1 MHLPSSLPLAV
12 AALATTVSAHAT
24 IYGVSI
30 NGVAQG
36 PGFNTYIRSPPSNS
50 PIKDLSS
57 PSLACNL
64 NGGTPAPS
72 FVLAAAGDTLTLEW
86 QHDRQGDDI
95 IDPTHQGPIITYIA
109 PLTAS
114 TGDGSGPIWTKIAED
129 GFSGGKWAVDR
140 LIANR
145 GKNDVVLPRALAA
158 GRYLVRQE
166 IIAHHESDVAFKDNS
181 ARGAQFYPSCLQF
194 EVSGDGTAVPD
205 QKFDFNV
212 GYTYADPGIVFNKYA
227 AFSSYKIPGPA
238 VWTGAGAGGG
248 GAVPP
253 PVPVVPAN
261 PGNPAATATTMTTT
275 AAGGIATPAPTTG
288 PVQPPVVQPP
298 VQGKPTTMVT
308 SVRPRPTKQNGGGVR
323 PTGRPA
329 PCKKAHAV

>member
-1 MHLPSSLPLAV
+1 MHLPPSLPLAL

-30 NGVAQG
+30 NGVPQG

-50 PIKDLSS
+50 PVKDLSS
-57 PSLACNL
+57 PALACNV
-64 NGGTPAPS
+64 NGGTAAPS
-72 FVLAAAGDTLTLEW
+72 FVRAAAGDTLTLEW

-129 GFSGGKWAVDR
+129 GFSGGRWAVDR

-166 IIAHHESDVAFKDNS
+166 IIAHHESDVAFKDNKD
-181 ARGAQFYPSCLQF
+181 RGAQFYPSCLQF
-194 EVSGDGTAVPD
+194 EVSGTGTAVPD
-205 QKFDFNV
+205 QGFDFNV

-238 VWTGAGAGGG
+238 VWTGAGGG
-248 GAVPP
+248 GA
-253 PVPVVPAN
+253 PVPVVPVN
-261 PGNPAATATTMTTT
+261 PGNPAATATMTTS
-275 AAGGIATPAPTTG
+275 APGGVATPAPTAG
-288 PVQPPVVQPP
+288 PVSPPVVQPP
-298 VQGKPTTMVT
+298 AQGRPTTMVT
-308 SVRPRPTKQNGGGVR
+308 SVRTRPTQHQGGGVR

-329 PCKKAHAV
+329 PCKKAHVV

>member
-1 MHLPSSLPLAV
+1 MHLPPSLPLAL

-30 NGVAQG
+30 NGVPQG

-50 PIKDLSS
+50 PVKDLSS
-57 PSLACNL
+57 PALACNV
-64 NGGTPAPS
+64 NGGTAAPS
-72 FVLAAAGDTLTLEW
+72 FVRAAAGDTLTLEW

-129 GFSGGKWAVDR
+129 GFSGGRWAVDR

-166 IIAHHESDVAFKDNS
+166 IIAHHESDVAFKDNKD
-181 ARGAQFYPSCLQF
+181 RGAQFYPGCLQF
-194 EVSGDGTAVPD
+194 EVSGTGTAVPD
-205 QKFDFNV
+205 QGFDFNV

-238 VWTGAGAGGG
+238 VWTGAGGG
-248 GAVPP
+248 GA
-253 PVPVVPAN
+253 PVPVVPVN
-261 PGNPAATATTMTTT
+261 PGNPAGTATTTTS
-275 AAGGIATPAPTTG
+275 APGGVATPAPTAG
-288 PVQPPVVQPP
+288 PVSPPVVQPP
-298 VQGKPTTMVT
+298 VQGRPTTMVT
-308 SVRPRPTKQNGGGVR
+308 SVRTRPTQHQGGVVR

-329 PCKKAHAV
+329 PCKKAHVV

>member
-1 MHLPSSLPLAV
+1 MHLPPSLPLAL

-30 NGVAQG
+30 NGVPQG

-50 PIKDLSS
+50 PVKDLSS
-57 PSLACNL
+57 PALACNV
-64 NGGTPAPS
+64 NGGTAAPS
-72 FVLAAAGDTLTLEW
+72 FVRAAAGDTLTLEW

-129 GFSGGKWAVDR
+129 GFSGGRWAVDR

-166 IIAHHESDVAFKDNS
+166 IIAHHESDVAFKDNKD
-181 ARGAQFYPSCLQF
+181 RGAQFYPGCLQF
-194 EVSGDGTAVPD
+194 EVSGMGTAVPD
-205 QKFDFNV
+205 QGFDFNV

-238 VWTGAGAGGG
+238 VWTGAGGG
-248 GAVPP
+248 GA
-253 PVPVVPAN
+253 PVPVVPVN
-261 PGNPAATATTMTTT
+261 PGNPAGTATTTTS
-275 AAGGIATPAPTTG
+275 APGGVATPAPTAG
-288 PVQPPVVQPP
+288 PVSPPVVQPP
-298 VQGKPTTMVT
+298 VQGRPTTMVT
-308 SVRPRPTKQNGGGVR
+308 SVRTRPTQHQGGGVR

-329 PCKKAHAV
+329 PCKKAHVV